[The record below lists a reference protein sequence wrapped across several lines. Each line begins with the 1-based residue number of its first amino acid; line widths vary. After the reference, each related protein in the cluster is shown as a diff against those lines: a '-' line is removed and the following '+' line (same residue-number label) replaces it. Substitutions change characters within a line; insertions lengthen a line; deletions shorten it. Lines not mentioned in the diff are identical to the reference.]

1 MKTDQSL
8 GERLD
13 LAGLAMAA
21 TIVIWAT
28 NNVIVKSTVDTVAP
42 LPYVF
47 CRFVFVVAIVFGW
60 YAIRGPIPRI
70 PREDLKWFLLT
81 GLSGYAVYNALF
93 TAGLKYTTAFSSA
106 VMISISPLLTSAL
119 AAALKIERARWI
131 QWVGLFVSSAGIG
144 LFVWDK
150 LRENDPTRGDILGLI
165 AALSFAIYS
174 LSTRPIVQRH
184 GSLMVSAWSTLL
196 GLIMITP
203 FVIPS
208 LIDQDWGAVGL
219 RGWSAMFY
227 SAAISMLLGYTI
239 WGWAIQRT
247 SVARTV
253 PFLYFIPVL
262 SGVFSYLFLDE
273 TFTPLKIV
281 AALIVFAGV
290 IVARSGNVLRRK
302 PHPEGG
308 NAPVSESELVAARE

>member
-1 MKTDQSL
+1 LT
-8 GERLD
+8 ERFD

-21 TIVIWAT
+21 TIVIWAA
-28 NNVIVKSTVDTVAP
+28 NNIIVKSTVDTVAP

-47 CRFVFVVAIVFGW
+47 CRFLFVVLIVFGW
-60 YAIRGPIPRI
+60 YALRGSIPRI

-81 GLSGYAVYNALF
+81 GLSGYAIYNALF
-93 TAGLKYTTAFSSA
+93 TAALKHTTAFSSA
-106 VMISISPLLTSAL
+106 VMISISPLLTSAI

-131 QWVGLFVSSAGIG
+131 QWAGLFVSSAGIG

-150 LRENDPTRGDILGLI
+150 LRENDPTRGDMLGLV

-174 LSTRPIVQRH
+174 LATRPIVQRH
-184 GSLMVSAWSTLL
+184 GSLMVSAWSTLI
-196 GLIMITP
+196 GLIMIVP

-208 LIDQDWGAVGL
+208 LIDQDWGAVGV
-219 RGWSAMFY
+219 RGWGAMLY

-239 WGWAIQRT
+239 WGWAIERT

-262 SGVFSYLFLDE
+262 SGVLSYLFLDE
-273 TFTPLKIV
+273 TFTTLKIG

-290 IVARSGNVLRRK
+290 IVARGGAIPRRRSAM
-302 PHPEGG
+302 ESTD
-308 NAPVSESELVAARE
+308 ASEVPSIKRDLITVRE

>member
-1 MKTDQSL
+1 
-8 GERLD
+8 
-13 LAGLAMAA
+13 MAA
-21 TIVIWAT
+21 TIVIWAA
-28 NNVIVKSTVDTVAP
+28 NNIIVKSTVDTVAP

-47 CRFVFVVAIVFGW
+47 CRFLFVVVIVFGW
-60 YAIRGPIPRI
+60 YAIHGPIPRI

-81 GLSGYAVYNALF
+81 GLSGYAIYNALF

-106 VMISISPLLTSAL
+106 VMISISPLLTSAI
-119 AAALKIERARWI
+119 AALLKIERARWI

-144 LFVWDK
+144 FFVWDK

-165 AALSFAIYS
+165 AALSFAVYS
-174 LSTRPIVQRH
+174 LATRPIVQRH

-208 LIDQDWGAVGL
+208 LIDQDWEAVGL
-219 RGWSAMFY
+219 RDWAAMFY

-239 WGWAIQRT
+239 WGWAIQQT

-273 TFTPLKIV
+273 TFTSLKIF

-290 IVARSGNVLRRK
+290 IVARSSRVLRRRPRK
-302 PHPEGG
+302 ETAAIP
-308 NAPVSESELVAARE
+308 AVQVSEGDLASARD